1 MHEIVEIDPTS
12 QVQAEPLRT
21 EIDLLSEVARRARTG
36 DVELLWNVESEIEF
50 FGIHLFGGGAFE
62 LLDAGVTIESSSPFN
77 LAQSSRAL
85 RAGRVSV
92 GTAT

>member
-1 MHEIVEIDPTS
+1 MNEIVEIDPTS

-50 FGIHLFGGGAFE
+50 FGIHLFGAE
-62 LLDAGVTIESSSPFN
+62 HPDSSMPA
-77 LAQSSRAL
+77 LPSSRVPRSTSR
-85 RAGRVSV
+85 RAPGP
-92 GTAT
+92 